1 MTSPDAVLDWQALP
15 ARTAPYAEV
24 IGDPISHSKS
34 PLIHNFW
41 IETLGL
47 DAHYRA
53 AHVTP
58 DTLAAYVAARS
69 ADPHWRGANVT
80 IPHKV
85 AVTELVADPGKVGQS
100 IGAMNTLFRVEDG
113 LRSEDGSIAG
123 TNTDAAGFVS
133 PLLAAGWEGTSAAI
147 VGSGGAARA
156 MLFGLKQIGVTDF
169 TIIARNALKAMGLLS
184 QIGVKGRVIGF
195 DAPLPPVALLANASP
210 MGMKGQDTYAPDL
223 SPLPKDA
230 VVYDAVYAPLETPL
244 LAAADTA
251 GLAVVD
257 GLEMLVG
264 QAAAA
269 FAIFFGVEAP
279 REHDDELWAL
289 LTA

>member
-1 MTSPDAVLDWQALP
+1 MTPPDAALDWQTLP
-15 ARTAPYAEV
+15 AHTAPYAEV

-41 IETLGL
+41 IEKLGL

-100 IGAMNTLFRVEDG
+100 IGAMNTLFRG
-113 LRSEDGSIAG
+113 EDGSIAG
-123 TNTDAAGFVS
+123 TNTDA
-133 PLLAAGWEGTSAAI
+133 
-147 VGSGGAARA
+147 
-156 MLFGLKQIGVTDF
+156 
-169 TIIARNALKAMGLLS
+169 
-184 QIGVKGRVIGF
+184 
-195 DAPLPPVALLANASP
+195 
-210 MGMKGQDTYAPDL
+210 
-223 SPLPKDA
+223 
-230 VVYDAVYAPLETPL
+230 
-244 LAAADTA
+244 A

>member
-1 MTSPDAVLDWQALP
+1 MMSSDTGLDWTTLAALSV
-15 ARTAPYAEV
+15 PYAEV

-41 IETLGL
+41 IEKLGL
-47 DAHYRA
+47 DTQYRA
-53 AHVTP
+53 AHVAP
-58 DTLAAYVAARS
+58 GTLADYVQMRS

-85 AVTELVADPGKVGQS
+85 AVTELVADPGNVTRS
-100 IGAMNTLFRVEDG
+100 IGAMNTLFRGESGVV
-113 LRSEDGSIAG
+113 AG

-133 PLLAAGWEGTSAAI
+133 PLLAAGWEGRSAAI

-169 TIIARNALKAMGLLS
+169 TLIARNALKAMGLLS

-210 MGMKGQDTYAPDL
+210 MGMKGQEAYAPDL

-244 LAAADTA
+244 LAAADAA

-257 GLEMLVG
+257 GLEMLIG

-269 FAIFFGVEAP
+269 FTIFFGVEAP

>member
-1 MTSPDAVLDWQALP
+1 MTSPDTALDWQTLP

-41 IETLGL
+41 IEKLGL

-69 ADPHWRGANVT
+69 VDPHWRGANVT

-85 AVTELVADPGKVGQS
+85 AVTELVGDPGKVGQS
-100 IGAMNTLFRVEDG
+100 IGAMNTLFRV
-113 LRSEDGSIAG
+113 EDGSIAG

-210 MGMKGQDTYAPDL
+210 MGMKGQDAYAPDL

-230 VVYDAVYAPLETPL
+230 VVYDAVYAPLATPL
-244 LAAADTA
+244 LAAADAA